1 MTKRRKYS
9 KEFKSDAVSLVLE
22 QGYSQAEAA
31 RNLGINSNMLSR
43 WIRQFQDDSQNKEA
57 FRGNGSQ
64 SPEQKEINALRKKVK
79 QLEQEREILKNCLL
93 YTSPSPRDATLS
105 RMPSSA

>member
-9 KEFKSDAVSLVLE
+9 KEFKLDAVSLVLE

-43 WIRQFQDDSQNKEA
+43 WIRQFQDDSQSREA
-57 FRGNGSQ
+57 FPGHGSQ
-64 SPEQKEINALRKKVK
+64 SSEQKEIIALKKK
-79 QLEQEREILKNCLL
+79 IKRLEQEREILKK
-93 YTSPSPRDATLS
+93 ATVFF
-105 RMPSSA
+105 AAETK

>member
-1 MTKRRKYS
+1 MCDCYIIP
-9 KEFKSDAVSLVLE
+9 EFKLDAVSLVLE

-79 QLEQEREILKNCLL
+79 QLEQEREILKK
-93 YTSPSPRDATLS
+93 ATVFF
-105 RMPSSA
+105 AAETK

>member
-9 KEFKSDAVSLVLE
+9 KEFKLDAVSLVLE

-43 WIRQFQDDSQNKEA
+43 WISQLQDDSQNGEA

-79 QLEQEREILKNCLL
+79 QLEQEREILKK
-93 YTSPSPRDATLS
+93 ATVFF
-105 RMPSSA
+105 AAETK